1 VVGFSGSLAKHSAKH
16 GSKKDT
22 DSDAI
27 DKLKRRKQYS
37 ISLVDMRKQEFE
49 ADAAKLRALEAQ
61 LEELNRKKML
71 QAQRTAI
78 RVQRKLEYDASM
90 VLGKYIR
97 RWLTRRRDI
106 AAEIVKDFLEMLQ
119 KQQAVRAAAWAAA
132 ILARFAKH
140 ASFRWKHYMA
150 KTYRATQIAC
160 AMWVDTKREVLPRVE
175 LKSYVPGLVRLH
187 LAHGYQRAVAH
198 LQKRRFEEA
207 AAKKKGGR
215 FNRRVTKRTPKLAA
229 VASSVESMSSLGSA
243 PSPNSSID
251 TARNIQAPTTAPT
264 PTTCVAA
271 PASEPFDFAAAMASP
286 MMSMDGGGGGF
297 PVAVPEPQYKNE
309 QEYFEAQRVAEVEAL
324 HQERA
329 EEAER
334 ERQRRLRAI
343 EAKKREKRIEQDKE
357 AEAAAAVLL
366 HKEEAKR
373 QFFARLEASH
383 MLVKKRNAARLE
395 QKLKNDAVLAAAIE
409 KEQAEQFLMMREDF
423 VCRAWREEKEGI
435 TFPSSHMHLKNQKPA
450 EGLPK
455 WSSGAALVQRRPRT
469 VQPKPELTKEQEEAA
484 AKKAEEKEKGLQRRL
499 LARVTNERAAAEKAA
514 ESEKQRL
521 LARKKVLEHAQ
532 KQLARAKKQTV
543 KPQELGVWG
552 GRGASKKDKDKAGG
566 LDEGMDSDAAPPPPK
581 HKKKFYSKLRELKK
595 MPPTF
600 IQHNLAP
607 DMLEAYG
614 IKPPPNMSPNAVK
627 TFVAELE
634 ACVGKPEKDKD
645 KEISIPGNAAGQ
657 SQSQNRSHPGN
668 KADGVKQRKKKKSK
682 MGKVE
687 SLLDMV
693 SKARGKLSQSQ
704 SESGIGATKS
714 SGAADKSGKENLIR
728 QKSQATLSSLE
739 QSMFGGSI
747 KKHPKM
753 PPPLKPV
760 GAAAVPGKKAAHR
773 YASADDD
780 ENEMSGE
787 FLFDVFD
794 GDGLQPMAGST
805 EKFGLDGTSPSPSHQ
820 YIKRERFGV
829 SVDSDEYTTSTPV
842 GVHLEPSNLMKSMGS
857 IPDLDPRDPA
867 RGSSWGT
874 VSSSPTPTPDP
885 PSPDGLDGDLGFGSD
900 YDEEEDDDEDGSL
913 ESSADSADSA
923 WIAAVAR
930 EMQEEAG
937 VGRSASRPPSM
948 PTLHLPATDELDKM
962 DNDELALQMASIDE
976 ELQRNEQEELRLSL
990 ECEEML
996 NKLSMK
1002 MPVGGFGALAG
1013 SMSMPMPMSIGGA
1026 DSSPTTHNDYTGAE
1040 DDDDHDDDDNAD
1052 HDDVDY
1058 DEELDGGHSIDSADD
1073 HDGNRNESRATHGIW
1088 SDSSDLLNGTG
1099 ELSAMDARNILG
1111 SADISYNE
1119 GGDDN
1124 HDHDDYH
1131 DYEEEGAGA
1140 DDAICV
1146 EKKDGGEEVG
1156 GTAAATEASMSAFSL
1171 ALNDALA
1178 ADADL
1183 DALQDGSDAAAF
1195 EARLNEECER
1205 LRLKLAASLPIPGMS
1220 SVLDERDAGAD
1231 ENVVN

>member
-1 VVGFSGSLAKHSAKH
+1 
-16 GSKKDT
+16 
-22 DSDAI
+22 
-27 DKLKRRKQYS
+27 
-37 ISLVDMRKQEFE
+37 
-49 ADAAKLRALEAQ
+49 
-61 LEELNRKKML
+61 
-71 QAQRTAI
+71 
-78 RVQRKLEYDASM
+78 
-90 VLGKYIR
+90 
-97 RWLTRRRDI
+97 
-106 AAEIVKDFLEMLQ
+106 
-119 KQQAVRAAAWAAA
+119 
-132 ILARFAKH
+132 
-140 ASFRWKHYMA
+140 
-150 KTYRATQIAC
+150 
-160 AMWVDTKREVLPRVE
+160 
-175 LKSYVPGLVRLH
+175 
-187 LAHGYQRAVAH
+187 
-198 LQKRRFEEA
+198 
-207 AAKKKGGR
+207 
-215 FNRRVTKRTPKLAA
+215 
-229 VASSVESMSSLGSA
+229 
-243 PSPNSSID
+243 
-251 TARNIQAPTTAPT
+251 
-264 PTTCVAA
+264 VAA
-271 PASEPFDFAAAMASP
+271 
-286 MMSMDGGGGGF
+286 
-297 PVAVPEPQYKNE
+297 PEPQYKNE
-309 QEYFEAQRVAEVEAL
+309 KEYFEAQRVAEVEAL
-324 HQERA
+324 HRERA

-357 AEAAAAVLL
+357 AEAAKAVLL
-366 HKEEAKR
+366 RKEEAKK

-435 TFPSSHMHLKNQKPA
+435 TFPSSHMHLKNQKPV

-499 LARVTNERAAAEKAA
+499 LARVANERAAAEKAA
-514 ESEKQRL
+514 ENEKQRL

-566 LDEGMDSDAAPPPPK
+566 LGEGTDSDAAPPPPK

-614 IKPPPNMSPNAVK
+614 IKPPPNISPNAVK
-627 TFVAELE
+627 TFVAGLE
-634 ACVGKPEKDKD
+634 ACVDKPEKDKN
-645 KEISIPGNAAGQ
+645 KEISIPGNTAGQ
-657 SQSQNRSHPGN
+657 SQSRSHLGN
-668 KADGVKQRKKKKSK
+668 KAVGVKQRKKKKSK

-693 SKARGKLSQSQ
+693 SKARGKLGQSQ
-704 SESGIGATKS
+704 SESGIGATQS
-714 SGAADKSGKENLIR
+714 SGGADQSGKENLTR

-739 QSMFGGSI
+739 QSMFGGSM

-773 YASADDD
+773 YASVDDD
-780 ENEMSGE
+780 EYEISGE

-829 SVDSDEYTTSTPV
+829 SVDSDEYTTSSPV
-842 GVHLEPSNLMKSMGS
+842 GAHLEPSNLIKSMCT
-857 IPDLDPRDPA
+857 IPDPDPRDPA

-874 VSSSPTPTPDP
+874 VSPSPTPTPDP
-885 PSPDGLDGDLGFGSD
+885 PSPGGLGDGLGFSSD
-900 YDEEEDDDEDGSL
+900 YDEEEDDDDDGPL

-937 VGRSASRPPSM
+937 VGHSASRPPSM
-948 PTLHLPATDELDKM
+948 STLHLSATDELDKM
-962 DNDELALQMASIDE
+962 DNDELALQMASIDK
-976 ELQRNEQEELRLSL
+976 ELKRNEQEELRLSL
-990 ECEEML
+990 ECEAML

-1013 SMSMPMPMSIGGA
+1013 NMSMPMSSDGA
-1026 DSSPTTHNDYTGAE
+1026 DSSPTTHNDYPGAE
-1040 DDDDHDDDDNAD
+1040 DDDDHHDSDDNAD
-1052 HDDVDY
+1052 HDDVNY
-1058 DEELDGGHSIDSADD
+1058 DEELDGGRRIDSADD
-1073 HDGNRNESRATHGIW
+1073 HDGNRNESRATHRTW

-1099 ELSAMDARNILG
+1099 ELSAMDARNILR

-1119 GGDDN
+1119 EGDDD

-1131 DYEEEGAGA
+1131 DYEEEDAGMN
-1140 DDAICV
+1140 DAIIV
-1146 EKKDGGEEVG
+1146 EEGGGEEAG
-1156 GTAAATEASMSAFSL
+1156 ETAAATAASMGAFTL

-1205 LRLKLAASLPIPGMS
+1205 LRLKLAASLPIPEMDC
-1220 SVLDERDAGAD
+1220 VLDVRDAGAD